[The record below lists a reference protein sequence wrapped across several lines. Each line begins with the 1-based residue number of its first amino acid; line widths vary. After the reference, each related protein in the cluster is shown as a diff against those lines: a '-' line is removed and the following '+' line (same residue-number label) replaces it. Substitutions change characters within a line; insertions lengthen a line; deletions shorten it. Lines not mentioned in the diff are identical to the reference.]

1 MRAIVPL
8 VLLASLMAPAAFA
21 QEHCTAHTI
30 TERWLQAQGQA
41 IDLAQEVSLLEQQGS
56 LRGGTQTVPVVFHV
70 VWNNAAENLS
80 NATIHGILAELN
92 ADYQAM
98 NPGHNNVRAP
108 FLASRANAQIEFCL
122 ATVDPSGAATTGIV
136 RHQTTKT
143 WFNPDT
149 ETDAMKQAPLGSPA
163 WNPSKYLNIWICDI
177 SSGATG
183 GLVTAGYAYLPMG
196 GVVGTGIDGLVLDYA
211 YGITGRTATHE
222 VGHYFGLPH
231 PWGNGSCNPGDG
243 ISDTPATDSPTFS
256 CSNTNLMKCGTLTQY
271 ENFMDY
277 SNCPV
282 MFTHGQATVMSNILS
297 GVRSSLL
304 TSSACSSGSGLC
316 VPTSVVGTADGD
328 FIDGVILEDIANI
341 GTGSTTGP
349 TYNDY
354 TAHSATLARG
364 ESYTLLITNGEYYQD
379 MIAAW
384 IDFNHDE
391 QLTENEKIGEVL
403 TSGEFQIIPFD
414 FTVPMNALPGNTIM
428 RVRAMYPDTDEPTS
442 PDPCANFTW
451 GETED
456 YSIVITS
463 VSGVPEHA
471 SGPLVVRHLPDHV
484 AVSWPGPVADGQHAM
499 VLDAAGRVLLDLQ
512 ATGNQ
517 LLIPTASLSA
527 GLYQVVLSGKAGR
540 QVARFVTT
548 GQ

>member
-1 MRAIVPL
+1 MRLKASFL
-8 VLLASLMAPAAFA
+8 LLASLMASTVVLA

-30 TERWLQAQGQA
+30 TERWLQAHGQA
-41 IDLAQEVSLLEQQGS
+41 TDLAAETSLLEQQGS
-56 LRGGTQTVPVVFHV
+56 FRGGTQTVPVVVHV
-70 VWNNAAENLS
+70 VWNNAAENVS
-80 NATIHGILAELN
+80 DATIHGILAELN

-98 NPGHNNVRAP
+98 NPGYNNVRAP
-108 FLASRANAQIEFCL
+108 FLSSRANAQIEFCL
-122 ATVDPSGAATTGIV
+122 ANTDPSGGPTTGIN
-136 RHQTTKT
+136 RYQTTKT

-149 ETDAMKQAPLGSPA
+149 ETDDMKFAPEGTPA

-183 GLVTAGYAYLPMG
+183 GLVTAGYAYMPVG
-196 GVVGTGIDGLVLDYA
+196 GVVGTTIDGLVLDYN
-211 YGITGRTATHE
+211 YGLTGRTASHE

-231 PWGNGSCNPGDG
+231 PWGNGNCTPGDG

-282 MFTHGQATVMSNILS
+282 MFTHGQATVMSNVLN
-297 GVRSSLL
+297 GVRASLL
-304 TSSACSSGSGLC
+304 TSSACSAGSGLC
-316 VPTSVVGTADGD
+316 VPTSVIGTADGD
-328 FIDGVILEDIANI
+328 FIDGVILEEIGNV

-364 ESYTLLITNGEYYQD
+364 EPYTLLITNGEYYED

-384 IDFNHDE
+384 IDFDQNQ
-391 QLTENEKIGEVL
+391 QLTEDELIGEVL
-403 TSGEFQIIPFD
+403 TAGEFQIIPFA
-414 FTVPMNALPGNTIM
+414 FTVPEDAVLGNTIM
-428 RVRAMYPDTDEPTS
+428 RVRAMYPADGEPTS
-442 PDPCANFTW
+442 PDPCANFSW

-456 YSIVITS
+456 YGIVITS
-463 VSGVPEHA
+463 STGISNA
-471 SGPLVVRHLPDHV
+471 PLGQLTVRTLPDHV
-484 AVSWPGPVADGQHAM
+484 LVTWPHAVGEQRAW
-499 VLDAAGRVLLDLQ
+499 VLDAAGRALSQQEVSSDHLR
-512 ATGNQ
+512 
-517 LLIPTASLSA
+517 IPTGHLSA
-527 GLYQVVLSGKAGR
+527 GMYQVVVSLNGER
-540 QVARFVTT
+540 QVARFVVM

>member
-1 MRAIVPL
+1 MRLKAPFL
-8 VLLASLMAPAAFA
+8 LLARLMASAALA

-41 IDLAQEVSLLEQQGS
+41 IDLATEVSMLEQQGT
-56 LRGGTQTVPVVFHV
+56 LRGGTQTVPVVVHV
-70 VWNNAAENLS
+70 VWNTSAENVS
-80 NATIHGILAELN
+80 DATVHGILAELN

-108 FLASRANAQIEFCL
+108 FLSSRANAQIEFCL
-122 ATVDPSGAATTGIV
+122 ATADPSGGPTTGIN
-136 RHQTTKT
+136 RYQTTKT
-143 WFNPDT
+143 WFNPDS
-149 ETDAMKQAPLGSPA
+149 ETDDMKFAPGGTPA

-183 GLVTAGYAYLPMG
+183 GLVTAGYAYMPMG
-196 GVVGTGIDGLVLDYA
+196 GVVGTGIDGLVIDYY
-211 YGITGRTATHE
+211 YGLSGRTASHE

-231 PWGNGSCNPGDG
+231 PWGNGSCTPGDG

-256 CSNTNLMKCGTLTQY
+256 CSNNNLMKCGTLTQY

-282 MFTHGQATVMSNILS
+282 MFTHGQATVMSNVLN
-297 GVRSSLL
+297 GVRGSLL
-304 TSSACSSGSGLC
+304 TSSACSAGSGLC
-316 VPTSVVGTADGD
+316 VPTSAIGTADGD
-328 FIDGVILEDIANI
+328 YIDGVILEDIANI

-354 TAHSATLARG
+354 TAHSATLAQG
-364 ESYTLLITNGEYYQD
+364 ESYTLLITNGEYFED
-379 MIAAW
+379 MIGAW
-384 IDFNHDE
+384 IDFNHDQ

-403 TSGEFQIIPFD
+403 TGGEFQIIPFEFD
-414 FTVPMNALPGNTIM
+414 VPMSAIPGNTIM
-428 RVRAMYPDTDEPTS
+428 RVRAMYPSDGEPTS

-456 YSIVITS
+456 YQIVITS
-463 VSGVPEHA
+463 STGLSTALTGQLTVHT
-471 SGPLVVRHLPDHV
+471 LPDHV
-484 AVSWPGPVADGQHAM
+484 LVSWPQAAGEQRAW
-499 VLDAAGRVLLDLQ
+499 VLDAAGRVLSQQNVTSDHMRIR
-512 ATGNQ
+512 T
-517 LLIPTASLSA
+517 SHLSA
-527 GLYQVVLSGKAGR
+527 GMYQVVLSLNGVR
-540 QVARFVTT
+540 QVARFIVM